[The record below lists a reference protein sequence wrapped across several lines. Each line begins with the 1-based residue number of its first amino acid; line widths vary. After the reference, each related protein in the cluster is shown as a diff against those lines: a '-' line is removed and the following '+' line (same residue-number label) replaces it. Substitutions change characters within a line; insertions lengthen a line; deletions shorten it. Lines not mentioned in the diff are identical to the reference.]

1 MFWKTSRTI
10 LHLFMLTL
18 GVTLLGVTLLPDRA
32 WMEQS
37 GRHCGGVGPLDPT
50 FCGCAWGAVYYRGQ
64 PLAQAPVQLTFN
76 GATVAATFNGASAAE
91 SYPFYAV
98 SGSELGARR
107 GDTMTMTVSI
117 GHVSTT
123 RAFRAEPVNSGDDQG
138 EQEIALV
145 LPEQGQWQP
154 WLTGGYTRTLLV
166 DGPTLWAGGPA
177 GLLRINSGTGLTAT
191 QTLPWSAPGVSA
203 LAKAPGGRLWVAG
216 PQALAYLDGTQWQ
229 NVPPPFS
236 APIRA
241 IAVEPTT
248 GALWVGGGSNSGALA
263 RYNGSWQSITAVLQ
277 PIMTLT
283 IDSVGELWAGTWGGG
298 VYRRS
303 GTGADLNSGWQQIR
317 VSNGLAADYILSA
330 TAAGA
335 DLWFGTRPYLGSQG
349 VLGGISHY
357 QRATGQW
364 QNYSR
369 VDGLPAAPDLP
380 GAPVRIYALT
390 VDSEGSIWAGSEVG
404 VHLLAAPGLWLTDLA
419 TSAPVYALAA
429 EAETRIAT
437 TGAGQLQRLDRTITP
452 GAPPTAAFSAENAA
466 TFAPTALIELQATA
480 LDHDEAAT
488 PANTQI
494 LAWDWVSDRDGPL
507 CTTANSCT
515 IPATNLRPG
524 RHQITLRVQDDEG
537 VWSAGTTTTLTIDDG
552 AATPTA
558 TPTATP
564 AVPATPTLTPLPTR
578 SVTSSEIYLP
588 LINRSHSDP
597 TLTRP

>member
-10 LHLFMLTL
+10 LQLLMFTL
-18 GVTLLGVTLLPDRA
+18 GITLIGVTMLPDQA
-32 WMEQS
+32 WMEQT
-37 GRHCGGVGPLDPT
+37 GRHCGGVGPLDPA

-64 PLAQAPVQLTFN
+64 PLAQAPVALSFN
-76 GATVAATFNGASAAE
+76 GATAAATFNGTSAAE

-107 GDTMTMTVSI
+107 GDIMTMTVSI
-117 GHVSTT
+117 GNISAT

-154 WLTGGYTRTLLV
+154 WFTGGYTRTLLV

-177 GLLRINSGTGLTAT
+177 GLLHINSSTGLTAT
-191 QTLPWSAPGVSA
+191 QALPWSTPAVSA
-203 LAKAPGGRLWVAG
+203 LAKATTGRLWVAG
-216 PQALAYLDGTQWQ
+216 PQALAYFDGSQWQ
-229 NVPPPFS
+229 NVQPPFP

-241 IAVEPTT
+241 IVVEPST
-248 GALWVGGGSNSGALA
+248 GALWVGGGTNSGALA
-263 RYNGSWQSITAVLQ
+263 RYDGSWQRVTAVVQ

-283 IDSVGELWAGTWGGG
+283 IDSAGELWAGTWGGG

-303 GTGADLNSGWQQIR
+303 GTGADLDSGWQQVR
-317 VSNGLAADYILSA
+317 VSNGLASDYILSA

-357 QRATGQW
+357 QRSTDQW
-364 QNYSR
+364 LNYST

-380 GAPVRIYALT
+380 GAPARVYALT
-390 VDSEGSIWAGSEVG
+390 VDSAGIVWAGTEVG

-429 EAETRIAT
+429 DAETRIAT
-437 TGAGQLQRLDRTITP
+437 TAAGQLQRLDRTITP
-452 GAPPTAAFSAENAA
+452 GEPPTATFSGENPGP
-466 TFAPTALIELQATA
+466 FAQTALVELNATA

-507 CTTANSCT
+507 CTTANSCSL
-515 IPATNLRPG
+515 PAAVLHPG
-524 RHQITLRVQDDEG
+524 VHQITLRVQDDEG
-537 VWSAGTTTTLTIDDG
+537 IWSAGTTTTLTIDDG

-558 TPTATP
+558 TPT
-564 AVPATPTLTPLPTR
+564 VPATPTLTPLPTR
-578 SVTSSEIYLP
+578 SITSSEIYLP
-588 LINRSHSDP
+588 LINRAP
-597 TLTRP
+597 